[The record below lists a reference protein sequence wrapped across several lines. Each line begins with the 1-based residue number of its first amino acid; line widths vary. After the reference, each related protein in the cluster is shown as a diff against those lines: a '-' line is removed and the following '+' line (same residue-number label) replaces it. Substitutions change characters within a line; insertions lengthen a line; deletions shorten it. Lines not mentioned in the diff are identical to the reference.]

1 MSLILLDTHVWS
13 WSIYAVE
20 RLSPRAVAA
29 FAGAETIYVSPI
41 SFYEIALKAEAGKWP
56 EMLPILDQLTAL
68 ALRQGGVIAPLNAEI
83 CLAAGRMDCPHR
95 DPFDRL
101 IAATAQHLGVSVITK
116 DRALA
121 GMAGIECIW

>member
-1 MSLILLDTHVWS
+1 
-13 WSIYAVE
+13 
-20 RLSPRAVAA
+20 
-29 FAGAETIYVSPI
+29 VSPI

-56 EMLPILDQLTAL
+56 EMLPILDQLVAL

-83 CLAAGRMDCPHR
+83 CLAAGRMDSPHR

-101 IAATAQHLGVSVITK
+101 IAATAQHLGVPVITK